1 MILVYLINFLLATTT
16 TISMTLIPL
25 LATDSI
31 GMSMLLFGIIE
42 GTTEFMSM
50 VFRFVSGNL
59 FDHIKNRKMLFVTPV
74 FISLLSKTVLF
85 FPSFTTIFSSKMLER
100 ISNGL
105 FASPRDAFIGE
116 HAKNKGIALAILS
129 CSKTLGCVL
138 GPLSVTLYVYY
149 FGSFDKRPDN
159 IYILIGIASIISL
172 STLTLSF
179 FIDGARVNFTL
190 KKQQFNLQEIK
201 IVYDKLWPIFILSFL
216 FFLGR
221 FNDGVI
227 MLYLKNQGFSE
238 KIYLNTIA
246 IFNMCMFL
254 ASPLMG
260 YIIDKGMDKIMLFV
274 TIIALLLFNIL
285 FYNVNVAPLLFG
297 FAGLLAWGIQR
308 AGAQITFTAM
318 IFKNT
323 PIELYGTS
331 IGLFGVISG
340 LGTLLSSMICGH
352 LASFSFQYIFLI
364 SGVSSC
370 ITIIS
375 AIIAIKTKRI

>member
-31 GMSMLLFGIIE
+31 GMSLFLFGIIE
-42 GTTEFMSM
+42 GATEFMSM

-59 FDHIKNRKMLFVTPV
+59 FDHAKNRKMLFVTPV
-74 FISLLSKTVLF
+74 FISLLSKAVLF
-85 FPSFTTIFSSKMLER
+85 FPSFTTIFSAKMLER

-116 HAKNKGIALAILS
+116 NAKNKGIALAILS

-138 GPLSVTLYVYY
+138 GPITVTIYVSF
-149 FGSFDKRPDN
+149 FGSFGKNPEN
-159 IYILIGIASIISL
+159 IYILIAVATVISVF
-172 STLTLSF
+172 TLTLSF
-179 FIDGARVNFTL
+179 FIDSSRVNFQL
-190 KKQQFNLQEIK
+190 KKQHFNIQEVK
-201 IVYDKLWPIFILSFL
+201 IIWRKLSPIFILSFI

-238 KIYLNTIA
+238 SIYLNTIA
-246 IFNMCMFL
+246 IFNFSMFVL
-254 ASPLMG
+254 SPAMG
-260 YIIDKGMDKIMLFV
+260 YIIDKGMDRIMLFI
-274 TIIALLLFNIL
+274 TIFALFLFNLL
-285 FYNVNVAPLLFG
+285 FYNIEAAPLLFG
-297 FAGLLAWGIQR
+297 FGGLIAWGIQR
-308 AGAQITFTAM
+308 AGAQITFSAM
-318 IFKNT
+318 IFKHT

-340 LGTLLSSMICGH
+340 LGMLFSSMICGH
-352 LASFSFQYIFLI
+352 LASSSFKHVFEVSGFSSFLT
-364 SGVSSC
+364 
-370 ITIIS
+370 ITA
-375 AIIAIKTKRI
+375 AIIAIRMKRI